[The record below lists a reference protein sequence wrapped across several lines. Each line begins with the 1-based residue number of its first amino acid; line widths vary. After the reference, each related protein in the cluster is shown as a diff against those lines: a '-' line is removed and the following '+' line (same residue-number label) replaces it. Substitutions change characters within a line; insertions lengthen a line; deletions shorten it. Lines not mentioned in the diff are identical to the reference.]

1 VTGQSPATSGE
12 AQDAP
17 PPLVAVSDVAKS
29 FGATRALVRADLD
42 LRPGEVHTVV
52 GENGSGKS
60 TLVKILAGVHRADS
74 GSLTI
79 DGIPADNLRSPA
91 GARAHGIVTV
101 FQEVLSVPGSSITD
115 NVWLGAERSGTTA
128 AQRRGRAGELL
139 EGLLGRPVDVG
150 RPAETL
156 SLSERQ
162 ACCVARA
169 LVADPKVLVLD
180 ESTSALD
187 VATRDRLF
195 VAIRELKAR
204 GASVLF
210 ISHRMDEIFEIS
222 DVVTVLRSGI
232 TVASRI
238 PVGDTSAAD
247 LVRHM
252 TSTSIEGGARGHDAR
267 AAGAVALRTDGIRL
281 KAGRVPIDVEV
292 HVGEIVGLAGLE
304 GHGQDLF
311 LNALRGLRV
320 PGGGRVARIDG
331 ETAVFIDGPRTAHR
345 HGIAYVP
352 RERRGEGMF
361 EQLSIWENFGLTRL
375 RHDTVAGV
383 ISPRRTVRRLADYGG
398 ALRMKMRNH
407 SDPIATLSGGNQQK
421 VIIARALADD
431 PSVLLLNDPTRGV
444 DASAKRDLYEALRG
458 LCAAGTAII
467 VLSTEVDELVQLADR
482 VIVFRDHE
490 AVAEIPRAALSRE
503 AIVAAYFGAIAANAP
518 TPDGSV
524 HGNPSEGEAGAT
536 KHAASNH

>member
-1 VTGQSPATSGE
+1 MTVQSPATSGG
-12 AQDAP
+12 AQGAL
-17 PPLVAVSDVAKS
+17 PPLVAAIGVAKS

-42 LRPGEVHTVV
+42 LRPGEVHTVM

-79 DGIPADNLRSPA
+79 DGVPADDLRSPA
-91 GARAHGIVTV
+91 GARARGIATV

-115 NVWLGAERSGTTA
+115 NVWLGAKRAGTTA
-128 AQRRGRAGELL
+128 AHRRRRAAELL

-187 VATRDRLF
+187 IATRDRLF
-195 VAIRELKAR
+195 AAVRELTAR

-210 ISHRMDEIFEIS
+210 VSHRMDEIFAIS
-222 DVVTVLRSGI
+222 DVVTVLRSGT

-238 PVGDTSAAD
+238 PIGDTSAAD

-252 TSTSIEGGARGHDAR
+252 TGASIKGGARGRDGR
-267 AAGAVALRTDGIRL
+267 AAGVVALRADGIRL
-281 KAGRVPIDVEV
+281 KAGGQPVDVTV
-292 HVGEIVGLAGLE
+292 HAGEIMGLAGLE

-311 LNALRGLRV
+311 LKALRGLRV
-320 PGGGRVARIDG
+320 PGGGRVTRVDG
-331 ETAVFIDGPRTAHR
+331 ETAVHVDGPRAARR

-375 RHDTVAGV
+375 RHDAVAGV
-383 ISPRRTVRRLADYGG
+383 VSPRRTARRLAEYGG
-398 ALRMKMRNH
+398 PLRVKMRHYN
-407 SDPIATLSGGNQQK
+407 DPIATLSGGNQQK
-421 VIIARALADD
+421 VIIARALADH
-431 PSVLLLNDPTRGV
+431 PSILLLNDPARGV
-444 DASAKRDLYEALRG
+444 DLSAKQDLYEALHE
-458 LCAAGTAII
+458 LCAAGTAIV

-490 AVAEIPRAALSRE
+490 AVAEIPRSALSRE
-503 AIVAAYFGAIAANAP
+503 AIVAAYFGAIGANAP
-518 TPDGSV
+518 APDGTA
-524 HGNPSEGEAGAT
+524 EGKADAT
-536 KHAASNH
+536 NHAASDH

>member
-1 VTGQSPATSGE
+1 VTGQSPATSGG

-17 PPLVAVSDVAKS
+17 PPLVAVCGVAKS

-79 DGIPADNLRSPA
+79 DGVPADSLRSPA
-91 GARAHGIVTV
+91 SARARGIATV

-115 NVWLGAERSGTTA
+115 NVWLGAKRSGTTA
-128 AQRRGRAGELL
+128 AQRRRRAAELL
-139 EGLLGRPVDVG
+139 EGLLGRPADVG

-162 ACCVARA
+162 ACCIARA

-187 VATRDRLF
+187 IATRDRLF
-195 VAIRELKAR
+195 VTIRELKAR
-204 GASVLF
+204 GVSVLF
-210 ISHRMDEIFEIS
+210 VSHRMDEICEIS
-222 DVVTVLRSGI
+222 DVVSVLRSGT

-238 PVGDTSAAD
+238 LIGDTSPAD

-252 TSTSIEGGARGHDAR
+252 TGASVEGGPPGRDGH
-267 AAGAVALRTDGIRL
+267 AAGVVALRTDGIRL
-281 KAGRVPIDVEV
+281 KADGSPIDVSV
-292 HVGEIVGLAGLE
+292 HAGEITGLAGLE

-320 PGGGRVARIDG
+320 PGGGRVTRVDG
-331 ETAVFIDGPRTAHR
+331 ETAVYVDGPRTARR

-375 RHDTVAGV
+375 RDDAVAGIV
-383 ISPRRTVRRLADYGG
+383 SPRRTARRLAEHGG
-398 ALRMKMRNH
+398 PLRVKMRH
-407 SDPIATLSGGNQQK
+407 YSDPITTLSGGNQQK
-421 VIIARALADD
+421 VIIARALADH
-431 PSVLLLNDPTRGV
+431 PSILLLNDPTRGV
-444 DASAKRDLYEALRG
+444 DLSAKQDLYEALHE
-458 LCAAGTAII
+458 LCAAGTAVV
-467 VLSTEVDELVQLADR
+467 VLSTEVDELVQLTDR

-490 AVAEIPRAALSRE
+490 AVAEIPRWALSRE
-503 AIVAAYFGAIAANAP
+503 AVVAAYFGAIGTGDP
-518 TPDGSV
+518 TADGPASD
-524 HGNPSEGEAGAT
+524 NPAEGDAGASE
-536 KHAASNH
+536 HATSSH